1 MVTSLEWVKAKGPG
15 CSSVSDDMILRPV
28 VVWLLPRTLVEP
40 RDLREEELL
49 DELGLETLSVALGL
63 FSFLFAVI
71 LTACITG
78 RLGASL
84 SRPLPFAAL
93 DPKDVGREG
102 VDALDAFF
110 ALGTVFGVTTEV
122 GLALSS
128 SVELSIDCIATSSA
142 VDSPAAGAATAPPKV
157 QCRILTRPRI
167 HR

>member
-1 MVTSLEWVKAKGPG
+1 MVTSLEWVKAKGTG
-15 CSSVSDDMILRPV
+15 CSSVSDDTILRPV

-63 FSFLFAVI
+63 FFFFFAVI

-93 DPKDVGREG
+93 DQHFPLCPV
-102 VDALDAFF
+102 LIF
-110 ALGTVFGVTTEV
+110 
-122 GLALSS
+122 
-128 SVELSIDCIATSSA
+128 C
-142 VDSPAAGAATAPPKV
+142 
-157 QCRILTRPRI
+157 
-167 HR
+167 

>member
-63 FSFLFAVI
+63 FSFLVAVI

-157 QCRILTRPRI
+157 
-167 HR
+167 HVVS

>member
-1 MVTSLEWVKAKGPG
+1 
-15 CSSVSDDMILRPV
+15 MILRPV

-93 DPKDVGREG
+93 DPRDVGREG

-110 ALGTVFGVTTEV
+110 ALGTVFGVITEV

-128 SVELSIDCIATSSA
+128 SVELSIDCIATFPQQWILQLPVLQLHRQRSMSYLDSTQNSS
-142 VDSPAAGAATAPPKV
+142 
-157 QCRILTRPRI
+157 LMW
-167 HR
+167 